1 MISSVALSLAITSFI
16 MSTVALFVVLWTSLR
31 KFDDRPSA
39 KNVLSFP
46 LSGSN
51 RAARDLNR
59 DLVPPFMDDGMPSV
73 FDPEEEE
80 Y

>member
-1 MISSVALSLAITSFI
+1 MISVAISLALTSFL
-16 MSTVALFVVLWTSLR
+16 MSTVALFVVLWTTLR

-46 LSGSN
+46 ISGSN

-59 DLVPPFMDDGMPSV
+59 DLVPPFMDDGMPNV
-73 FDPEEEE
+73 FDPEEE

>member
-1 MISSVALSLAITSFI
+1 MISLAFSLAVTSFL
-16 MSTVALFVVLWTSLR
+16 MSGIALFVVLWTTLK

-46 LSGSN
+46 MSGSN

-59 DLVPPFMDDGMPSV
+59 DLVPPFMDDGMPNV

>member
-1 MISSVALSLAITSFI
+1 MVSIAISLALTSFL
-16 MSTVALFVVLWTSLR
+16 MSAIALFVVLWTTLR
-31 KFDDRPSA
+31 KFDDRPPA
-39 KNVLSFP
+39 KNDLSFS

-59 DLVPPFMDDGMPSV
+59 DLIPPFVDDGMPDV
-73 FDPEEEE
+73 FDPED